1 MAQPNGAGAHRDEFP
16 MTSDWAYLNHAAHG
30 PYPARTVKAL
40 QDYAASWASP
50 SDYDESRSDQVI
62 AGAREG
68 IAELAGGSPSMV
80 TFNGSL
86 AEGMNLLANGIDWNE
101 GDNVLIPVEEF
112 PSVVYPFLNL
122 QYRGVTVRFVEK
134 NAKGRTDIG
143 LIEAAMDERT
153 RAVALSHVEFMDGY
167 KNDLKAL
174 GSLCQSKGVELFV
187 DATQSLGAQP
197 IDLNGSGVTAV
208 AAHAYKWLLAGFGVA
223 AVVFAEGAIERIRPT
238 YAGRMSVDVAWEDS
252 EYKLNFKPTAER
264 YQTGGMNIIGLTA
277 LHSSLSLVRDVG
289 PEWNAQHTAG
299 LIDRLAEGVT
309 ESGYRVVSTLDPQ
322 YRSQIVAITSG
333 DLKRDGEVVEE
344 LETRNISVTLRG
356 RGIRISPFFYNTD
369 EDIDRLLEALPPM

>member
-1 MAQPNGAGAHRDEFP
+1 MAQTNGAGAYRDEFP
-16 MTSDWAYLNHAAHG
+16 MTSEWAYLNHAAHG
-30 PYPARTVKAL
+30 PFPSRTVKAV

-50 SDYDESRSDQVI
+50 PDYGDSRNDEIIS
-62 AGAREG
+62 GAREG

-86 AEGMNLLANGIDWNE
+86 AEGMNLLANGIDWKE

-134 NAKGRTDIG
+134 NAEVHTDIG

-174 GSLCQSKGVELFV
+174 GSLCQSKGIELFV
-187 DATQSLGAQP
+187 DATQSLGAQS

-208 AAHAYKWLLAGFGVA
+208 AAHGYKWLLASFGIAV
-223 AVVFAEGAIERIRPT
+223 VVFADGAIERIRPT
-238 YAGRMSVDVAWEDS
+238 YAGRMSVDASWEDS

-277 LHSSLSLVRDVG
+277 LHSSLSLVREVG
-289 PEWNAQHTAG
+289 PEWNARHTAG

-309 ESGYRVVSTLDPQ
+309 DSGYRVVSTLDPQ

-333 DLKRDGEVVEE
+333 DLKRDGEIVEE
-344 LETRNISVTLRG
+344 LGKRNVSVTLRG
-356 RGIRISPFFYNTD
+356 RGIRISPYFYNSN
-369 EDIDRLLEALPPM
+369 EDIDRLLEALPPR

>member
-1 MAQPNGAGAHRDEFP
+1 MAQAVEAGAHRDEFP

-30 PYPARTVKAL
+30 PYPTRTVKAL

-50 SDYDESRSDQVI
+50 SDYDGSRSDRVI
-62 AGAREG
+62 AEAREG

-86 AEGMNLLANGIDWNE
+86 AEGMNLLANGIDWKE

-134 NAKGRTDIG
+134 NAEGRTDIG

-167 KNDLKAL
+167 RNDLKVL

-197 IDLNGSGVTAV
+197 IDLNDSGVTAV
-208 AAHAYKWLLAGFGVA
+208 AAHAYKWLLAGFGIA
-223 AVVFAEGAIERIRPT
+223 AVVFADGAIERIRPT
-238 YAGRMSVDVAWEDS
+238 YAGRMSVDVSWEDS
-252 EYKLNFKPTAER
+252 EYRLNFKPTAER

-277 LHSSLSLVRDVG
+277 LQSSLSLVRDVG
-289 PEWNAQHTAG
+289 PAWNAQHTAS

-309 ESGYRVVSTLDPQ
+309 ESGYRVVSTLDPH

-333 DLKRDGEVVEE
+333 DLKRDGEIVEE
-344 LETRNISVTLRG
+344 LEKRNVSVTLRG
-356 RGIRISPFFYNTD
+356 RGIRVSPYFYNTT
-369 EDIDRLLEALPPM
+369 EDIDRLLEALPPR